1 MVSVTKSRSS
11 SIRTFDWTRSTPTSD
26 FQKRTKDVDW
36 TQSPLGHISEWPASL
51 RQFVL
56 LSTADPSP
64 SAVVYGSLDDAAIV
78 YNEAFAKLFS
88 NKKTNLQ
95 GRLCR
100 NELLDL
106 CAEFDNAWQ
115 RQVSHGCAEIVKN
128 QRVRSDRLG
137 FMEERLY
144 TWKFVPIIGEDGQVS
159 GSLVTVDEENKLPP
173 RRERSK
179 SAVREIGNAV
189 RSAIDRTA
197 NQTAV
202 NIRRLDEHFSGRT
215 CNCEKLWQAT
225 QHMEYKEQR
234 YEKFADQAPVG
245 IVTLDKSY
253 EVEWANKSFY
263 DVMAQPPESKSLLSY
278 IHPDDVAKVRSYFD
292 LGCYETSFTF
302 ECRLKKLAPVLNPSR
317 GDTAPE
323 SAPSWILVSAYRE
336 AEFEKYT
343 MAWII
348 DVTSHKHAEEVL
360 RRRMDEAIEEKQQ
373 KERFLDMTNHE
384 VRNPLSAIVHCTDD
398 IINDIRN
405 NPSEASGNVLE
416 AAETIAYCTQ
426 HIRNI
431 VGDVLTLSKLD
442 SRLVEICPV
451 PSRPCEVVQEAL
463 KIFHGELRAGDIQ
476 LDFKLN
482 DSLRE
487 LNAEWLLF
495 DPNRMLQVLINLVTN
510 AIKVV
515 KGREQRKISV
525 RIGANTTAPCG
536 TSGGV
541 QCVLPRQDPKPVE
554 FGEAYNQEQ
563 AIYLVIQVDDTGPG
577 LDAEEMANLFQR
589 FTQANPKT
597 ESKYGGSGLGLFISR
612 DLTELQGGRI
622 GVASTPGEGSTF
634 VFSVETR
641 RTTPPKTPQRVPSL
655 EIPTRLRGSSTAD
668 SPVVSAPPLRPSL
681 VPYQHANGSAEKRE
695 TSPEPKNGSPKSA
708 RRILVVEDNLINQK
722 VLANQLRKR
731 GYDVNVALH
740 GGEALERLNMTPT
753 TPEENPMEQAPFDCV
768 LMDIEMPV
776 MNGLDCVKKIREFE
790 LKSSMRALPVIAVTA
805 NARDEHG
812 AAAISAGMQAITT
825 KPYKIDDLVAQM
837 DRVCLAAG

>member
-11 SIRTFDWTRSTPTSD
+11 SMRTFDWTRSTQTSD

-36 TQSPLGHISEWPASL
+36 NQSPLGAIAEWPASL

-64 SAVVYGSLDDAAIV
+64 SAVVYGPLDNAAIV
-78 YNEAFAKLFS
+78 YNEAFAKLFGS
-88 NKKTNLQ
+88 KKTNLQ
-95 GRLCR
+95 GRPCR

-106 CAEFDNAWQ
+106 CTEFDNVWE
-115 RQVSHGCAEIVKN
+115 RQVSNGCAEIVKN

-144 TWKFVPIIGEDGQVS
+144 TWKFVPIIGEDGQVA

-302 ECRLKKLAPVLNPSR
+302 ECRLKKWAPVMSPSS
-317 GDTAPE
+317 GDKAPDL
-323 SAPSWILVSAYRE
+323 SPSWILVSAYRE
-336 AEFEKYT
+336 AEFEQYT

-348 DVTSHKHAEEVL
+348 DITSHKHAEEVL
-360 RRRMDEAIEEKQQ
+360 RKRMDEAIEEKLT
-373 KERFLDMTNHE
+373 KERFIDMTSHE

-405 NPSEASGNVLE
+405 NPSASADSVVE

-442 SRLVEICPV
+442 SRLVEISPV
-451 PSRPCEVVQEAL
+451 PSRPGDVVQEAL
-463 KIFHGELRAGDIQ
+463 KIFHGELRAGAIE
-476 LDFKLN
+476 LDFQRD
-482 DSLRE
+482 DSLKE
-487 LNAEWLLF
+487 LNTEWLLF

-515 KGREQRKISV
+515 RGREKRKITV
-525 RIGANTTAPCG
+525 RVGANTTAPCG

-554 FGEAYNQEQ
+554 FGEAFNHEQ
-563 AIYLVIQVDDTGPG
+563 AIYLVIQVEDTGPG
-577 LDAEEMANLFQR
+577 LDSEEMECLFQR

-634 VFSVETR
+634 VFSVEAR
-641 RTTPPKTPQRVPSL
+641 RTTAPKIPQRVPSL
-655 EIPTRLRGSSTAD
+655 EIPTRLRGSSTVD
-668 SPVVSAPPLRPSL
+668 SPVIAAPPLRPSL
-681 VPYQHANGSAEKRE
+681 VPCQQVPRSADNRDQSAQKDA
-695 TSPEPKNGSPKSA
+695 SPKSA
-708 RRILVVEDNLINQK
+708 KRILVVEDNLINQK

-740 GGEALERLNMTPT
+740 GGEALERLSMTPT

-790 LKSSMRALPVIAVTA
+790 LKCSMRALPVIAVTA

-812 AAAISAGMQAITT
+812 AAALAAGMQAITT